1 MVIFTDFYLKFLKTL
16 ASSALNSVGREWWGE
31 RGSLPLLCFNC
42 PIHLIFIC
50 KNIVQMIDSLT
61 EKLEKREIQLLS
73 TSKEKA
79 RLEEAYDNLKE

>member
-1 MVIFTDFYLKFLKTL
+1 MV
-16 ASSALNSVGREWWGE
+16 RGE
-31 RGSLPLLCFNC
+31 RGNLLLSCFNC
-42 PIHLIFIC
+42 PIHPILIC

-61 EKLEKREIQLLS
+61 EKLEKRETQLLS